1 MVRLLLRQQ
10 AHQRGGGLGFNPTM
24 VRLLQILARIAAAVR
39 RKFQS
44 HNGAI
49 AAQRCCLMM
58 MIRKEF
64 QSHNG
69 AIAACPP
76 KNFNI
81 DRVLFQSHNG
91 AIAALTRFPTRS
103 R

>member
-69 AIAACPP
+69 AIAATGGLWRLCWECG
-76 KNFNI
+76 
-81 DRVLFQSHNG
+81 FQSHNG
-91 AIAALTRFPTRS
+91 AIAAPS
-103 R
+103 S